1 MSFGQELPPPFPADP
16 RPGKEVGILKTFI
29 SSGAEETLRFA
40 ETLARSFQGGETV
53 LLSGD
58 LGAGKTVF
66 AAGLAKGLGVASRV
80 TSPTFTV
87 LNEYHSGRLPFF
99 HFDLY
104 RIASEAE
111 LDELGL
117 DDALSSGG
125 VTAVE
130 WSENAL
136 SAFPSDAI
144 RVRIRL
150 LGEDRREITLLS
162 GEESE
167 ESDTESEGESLESS
181 CR

>member
-1 MSFGQELPPPFPADP
+1 M
-16 RPGKEVGILKTFI
+16 KTIVTNSREETFRI
-29 SSGAEETLRFA
+29 AESLSSGFR
-40 ETLARSFQGGETV
+40 GGETV

-66 AAGLAKGLGVASRV
+66 AAGLASGLGVTSRV

-87 LNEYHSGRLPFF
+87 LNEYRSGRLPFF

-104 RIASEAE
+104 RISHEAE

-130 WSENAL
+130 WSENAP
-136 SAFPSDAI
+136 SAFPAGAL
-144 RVRIRL
+144 RVSLRH
-150 LGEDRREITLLS
+150 LGGDRREIILEGLPDTA
-162 GEESE
+162 GEKTEKE
-167 ESDTESEGESLESS
+167 AAGSDEPS

>member
-1 MSFGQELPPPFPADP
+1 MKRFETESAPE
-16 RPGKEVGILKTFI
+16 TFRI
-29 SSGAEETLRFA
+29 AEE
-40 ETLARSFQGGETV
+40 LASGFQGGETV

-66 AAGLAKGLGVASRV
+66 AAGLACGLGVSSRV

-87 LNEYHSGRLPFF
+87 LNEYRSGRLPFF

-104 RIASEAE
+104 RIRDIEE

-117 DDALSSGG
+117 DEALSSGG

-130 WSENAL
+130 WMENAKD
-136 SAFPSDAI
+136 AFPPDAI
-144 RVRIRL
+144 RVTLRH
-150 LGEDRREITLLS
+150 LGGDRRLITI
-162 GEESE
+162 GFGREDAE
-167 ESDTESEGESLESS
+167 DPGKTEEGEKHESS